1 MIFPMKKLKYLFQRL
16 CRLNYRQ
23 MFQTVNKLHKKTGK
37 SRLWLFRDMVK
48 CGTRYGAGYMDYQ
61 LCEFYLL
68 TDAQRATYVTRGINN
83 RLVQLLNK
91 PEAYYK
97 IDNKAEFN
105 ILYKDFLRRDWLDFR
120 EPNFD
125 RFCAF
130 MEKHEEVV
138 SKPLADACGRGIE
151 LLKKSDFA
159 DLKAMF
165 DHLVAIGAGLLE
177 EVIHQHPD
185 LSAIYPCSVNTYRI
199 VTVRTEGE
207 GHLIYAFIRIGNGGR
222 FVDNL
227 NAGGMTAPIDLETG
241 KIQYVAYDKDHI
253 YYDAHPMTGTAFVG
267 YQLPF
272 WKESVQMCLDA
283 TAVVPELGY
292 VGWDIAVSPEGPQ
305 LIEGNYFPGHDIL
318 QLPPHV
324 PDRIGMLPQFQK
336 YVKGI

>member
-1 MIFPMKKLKYLFQRL
+1 MIFSMNKLKYLFQRL

-23 MFQTVNKLHKKTGK
+23 MFKTVNALHKKTGK
-37 SRLWLFRDMVK
+37 GRIWLFTDMVK

-68 TDAQRATYVTRGINN
+68 TDEQRATYVTRGINN

-97 IDNKAEFN
+97 IDNKAVFN
-105 ILYKDFLRRDWLDFR
+105 ILYKDFLHRDWLDFR
-120 EPNFD
+120 EPDFD
-125 RFCAF
+125 RFCTF
-130 MEKHEEVV
+130 MEKHEEIV

-159 DLKAMF
+159 DLQAMF
-165 DHLVAIGAGLLE
+165 DHLQKNAAGLLE

-185 LSAIYPCSVNTYRI
+185 LAAIYPCSVNTYRI

-241 KIQYVAYDKDHI
+241 KIQYIAYDKDHI
-253 YYDAHPMTGTAFVG
+253 YYDKHPMTGTEFVG

-292 VGWDIAVSPEGPQ
+292 VGWDIAVSADGPQ

-324 PDRIGMLPQFQK
+324 PDRIGMLPQFKK
-336 YVKGI
+336 YVKGL